1 MRLACAFPLCATDNV
16 RSGMLGPSK
25 PGADAE
31 WECCC
36 WVLASFDGSLLSG
49 MLRSELT

>member
-1 MRLACAFPLCATDNV
+1 
-16 RSGMLGPSK
+16 MLGPNK
-25 PGADAE
+25 LGVGAE

-49 MLRSELT
+49 MLWSELT